1 MGDRLIGATFLIGMI
16 LLLRRWTKG
25 KISMR
30 FRYAL
35 WIVVALRLLVP
46 VSFGSASFSILNLT
60 AGLPEDIM
68 HVVRA
73 FQWEQTEATG
83 MGHTE
88 MEDRREPA
96 EGQRDAVR
104 ERPLDADTGS
114 LGRESSV
121 LWAERPSTAEEEWIL
136 GDISSQETVGAGAA
150 ENMRLLFMCLWTA
163 GILIVG
169 GYMLVSQIRFVRCLR
184 HRRREV
190 EGEIIPEAWNRWLQ
204 ARRMHVYTV
213 AGLPSP
219 CLVGRDI
226 YLRPQLL
233 EDVSKLQ
240 HVLAHEYAHAVQKDT
255 LWAILRSALCV
266 IYWFYPL
273 VWIAACAAKRDSEL
287 ACDERAILLL
297 GESERFAYGRTLLDL
312 LSGREEKSGYAGA
325 VLIMGGSQHSIKERV
340 SMIAGRRT
348 RKKAVALAAA
358 LVVVLAC
365 GCTFTGAQQSQGK
378 KILLTNPGSLPEE
391 ASENTGEQDRS
402 QEKQEGKAEENG
414 EQSAESGEKLGE
426 EAAVLQRA
434 DRRQREEEER
444 DNTDVETFGAAQTA
458 FNELL
463 AGMDDSSLA
472 EAEPVNLEKYWDYLY
487 EGKETPLKD
496 GTWYRLP
503 QEKEREISFYGLYT
517 EEYGCRGMKIEI
529 GGDVNTF
536 DQTWT
541 PTSFNLDVLILEES
555 ETDGLPRSFAFTV
568 CVENQRNSEK
578 WQLYVADRYD
588 TGTIELVSF
597 EEKAY
602 RSQREEQ
609 NLTFRV
615 DEEDKKVFMIREEEE
630 ILGTIDF
637 ASYDGEEQI
646 DKILWDDGTI
656 GYRLEEEQKRII
668 LVTGIGLREA
678 ESGKVLFKG
687 IPLIDFPVEIGT
699 FGDRSFILEAPYVD
713 DSYVSGKLNF

>member
-68 HVVRA
+68 HVVRV
-73 FQWEQTEATG
+73 FQWEQTERTG

-88 MEDRREPA
+88 MEDRRRPA
-96 EGQRDAVR
+96 EGQRNAVW

-114 LGRESSV
+114 LGRESSAH
-121 LWAERPSTAEEEWIL
+121 WAERFSTAEEQRIL
-136 GDISSQETVGAGAA
+136 GGISLQETVGAGAA
-150 ENMRLLFMCLWTA
+150 ENMRLLLMCLWTA
-163 GILIVG
+163 GILAVG

-184 HRRREV
+184 HRRKEV
-190 EGEIIPEAWNRWLQ
+190 EREIILEAWNRRLQ

-255 LWAILRSALCV
+255 LWAVLRSALCV
-266 IYWFYPL
+266 IYWFYPF

-287 ACDERAILLL
+287 ACDERAILFL

-348 RKKAVALAAA
+348 QKKAVALAAA

-378 KILLTNPGSLPEE
+378 KILLTNPGSLSEE
-391 ASENTGEQDRS
+391 ALEDTEEGAQSQEREERKTGENRRQNT
-402 QEKQEGKAEENG
+402 EFEE
-414 EQSAESGEKLGE
+414 EQGE
-426 EAAVLQRA
+426 EAVQQRA
-434 DRRQREEEER
+434 DRRQREEAER
-444 DNTDVETFGAAQTA
+444 DNADVKAFGEAQTA
-458 FNELL
+458 FTELL
-463 AGMDDSSLA
+463 TGMDDSGLA
-472 EAEPVNLEKYWDYLY
+472 EAEPVNLEEYWDYLY
-487 EGKETPLKD
+487 EGKEIPLKD
-496 GTWYRLP
+496 STWYRLP
-503 QEKEREISFYGLYT
+503 QEKEREISLYGLYT

-541 PTSFNLDVLILEES
+541 PTSFNPDVMILEES

-568 CVENQRNSEK
+568 CVVNQSNSEK

-630 ILGTIDF
+630 ILGTIDC

-656 GYRLEEEQKRII
+656 GYRLEEEQRRII
-668 LVTGIGLREA
+668 LVTGIGLKEA

>member
-1 MGDRLIGATFLIGMI
+1 MGERLIGATFLIGMI

-68 HVVRA
+68 HVVRV
-73 FQWEQTEATG
+73 FQWEQTERTG

-88 MEDRREPA
+88 MEDRRRPA
-96 EGQRDAVR
+96 EGQRNAVW
-104 ERPLDADTGS
+104 ERPLDADTGN
-114 LGRESSV
+114 LGRESSAH
-121 LWAERPSTAEEEWIL
+121 WAERFSTAEEQRIL
-136 GDISSQETVGAGAA
+136 GGISLQETVGAGAA
-150 ENMRLLFMCLWTA
+150 ENMRLLLMCLWTA
-163 GILIVG
+163 GILAVG

-184 HRRREV
+184 HRRKEV
-190 EGEIIPEAWNRWLQ
+190 EREIILEAWNRRLQ

-255 LWAILRSALCV
+255 LWAVLRSALCV
-266 IYWFYPL
+266 IYWFYPF

-287 ACDERAILLL
+287 ACDERAILFL

-348 RKKAVALAAA
+348 QKKAVALAAA

-378 KILLTNPGSLPEE
+378 KILLTNPGSLSEE
-391 ASENTGEQDRS
+391 ALEDTEEGAQSQEREERKTGENRRQNT
-402 QEKQEGKAEENG
+402 EFEE
-414 EQSAESGEKLGE
+414 EQGE
-426 EAAVLQRA
+426 EAVQQRA
-434 DRRQREEEER
+434 DRRQREEAER
-444 DNTDVETFGAAQTA
+444 DNADVEAFGEAQTA
-458 FNELL
+458 FTELL
-463 AGMDDSSLA
+463 TGMDDSGLA

-487 EGKETPLKD
+487 EGKETPLTD

-541 PTSFNLDVLILEES
+541 PTSFNPDVLILEES

-630 ILGTIDF
+630 ILGTIDC

-656 GYRLEEEQKRII
+656 GYRLEEEQRRII
-668 LVTGIGLREA
+668 LVTGIGLQEA

>member
-1 MGDRLIGATFLIGMI
+1 MGERLIGATFLIGMI

-35 WIVVALRLLVP
+35 WIVVVLRLLVP

-68 HVVRA
+68 HVVRV
-73 FQWEQTEATG
+73 FQWEQTERTG

-88 MEDRREPA
+88 MEDRRRPA
-96 EGQRDAVR
+96 EGQRNAVW
-104 ERPLDADTGS
+104 ERPFDADTGN
-114 LGRESSV
+114 LGRESSAH
-121 LWAERPSTAEEEWIL
+121 WAERFSTAEEQRIL
-136 GDISSQETVGAGAA
+136 GGISLQETVGAGAA
-150 ENMRLLFMCLWTA
+150 ENMRLLLMCLWTA
-163 GILIVG
+163 GILAVG

-184 HRRREV
+184 HRRKEV
-190 EGEIIPEAWNRWLQ
+190 EREIILEAWNRRLQ
-204 ARRMHVYTV
+204 ARQMHVYTV

-255 LWAILRSALCV
+255 LWAVLRNALCV
-266 IYWFYPL
+266 IYWFYPF

-287 ACDERAILLL
+287 ACDERAILFL

-348 RKKAVALAAA
+348 QKKAVALAAA

-378 KILLTNPGSLPEE
+378 KILLTNPGSLSEE
-391 ASENTGEQDRS
+391 ALEDTEEGAQSQEREERKTGENRRQNTEFE
-402 QEKQEGKAEENG
+402 EKQ
-414 EQSAESGEKLGE
+414 GE
-426 EAAVLQRA
+426 EAVQQRA
-434 DRRQREEEER
+434 DRRQREEAER
-444 DNTDVETFGAAQTA
+444 DNADVEAFGEAQTA
-458 FNELL
+458 FTELL
-463 AGMDDSSLA
+463 TGMDDSGLA
-472 EAEPVNLEKYWDYLY
+472 EAEPVNLEEYWDYLY
-487 EGKETPLKD
+487 EGKEIPLKD
-496 GTWYRLP
+496 STWYRLP

-541 PTSFNLDVLILEES
+541 PTSFNPDVMILEES

-568 CVENQRNSEK
+568 CVVNQSNSEK

-588 TGTIELVSF
+588 TGTIDLVSF
-597 EEKAY
+597 GEKAY

-630 ILGTIDF
+630 ILGTIDY

-668 LVTGIGLREA
+668 LVTGIGLQEA

-699 FGDRSFILEAPYVD
+699 FGDRSLILEAPYMD
-713 DSYVSGKLNF
+713 DSYVSGKLNL